1 MGLRPV
7 NHLTLSSVLRRRA
20 SARAQLRPTLKRID
34 LYVIRWVRRK
44 FKRLRRKPKGARD
57 WFDRLRRVNPTLFTH
72 WQLCHGNGRTSEPY
86 ESRGSRT
93 DLGAPGVETPLGDST
108 LPAGLIRAAR
118 AIVGGAK
125 AVTRPKPVE
134 QSTRICLSI
143 YRGTAAT
150 LGFAIPPVSSPWAHD
165 VLK

>member
-1 MGLRPV
+1 MGERSAGNPHAAFDAEGAGNV
-7 NHLTLSSVLRRRA
+7 AASKCFDPSRRA
-20 SARAQLRPTLKRID
+20 SPRP
-34 LYVIRWVRRK
+34 Y
-44 FKRLRRKPKGARD
+44 
-57 WFDRLRRVNPTLFTH
+57 
-72 WQLCHGNGRTSEPY
+72 
-86 ESRGSRT
+86 
-93 DLGAPGVETPLGDST
+93 LGAPGVETPLGDST

-150 LGFAIPPVSSPWAHD
+150 LGFAKPA
-165 VLK
+165 L